1 MTKNTTLPT
10 LTIAALSVVFLVGAD
25 WPRFLGPDGSSV
37 SLEKGLPITWS
48 ATENVVWKTA
58 LPGFGS
64 SSPITLG
71 ERIFVTAYS
80 GYAQGDDKA
89 GQLEDLR
96 HHVICLD
103 QATGKV
109 LWDKST
115 KAIMP
120 EQPYGGFIAMHGYA
134 AGTPASDGKAVYA
147 FFGRSGVYAYS
158 LAGELLWHAEVGTQ
172 THEWG
177 SGTSPIL
184 AGDLVIVNASVESQ
198 AVVALKK
205 ANGEKAWQTEGIRES
220 WSTPALLQ
228 LAGGKQELVVS
239 ANGKVL
245 GLDPA
250 TGKQLWTC
258 AGVPDYV
265 CPAVLA
271 HGDVA
276 YVTGGRRA
284 VTLAVR
290 GGGQGDVTKSH
301 KLWQIAKTSS
311 VPTPLFEGGHLYWLS
326 AQGIACCV
334 KADTG
339 EVVAE
344 QRISGLGTV
353 DGSLLLA
360 DGRLYCVSRQKGAV
374 VLAAEGTLKE
384 LARNDLGDSSVFN
397 ATPVPCGNGRLL
409 LRSDKFLYCIGK
421 DG

>member
-1 MTKNTTLPT
+1 MKNTTLPA
-10 LTIAALSVVFLVGAD
+10 LTIAALSVVLLAGAD
-25 WPRFLGPDGSSV
+25 WPRFLGPDGSGV
-37 SLEKGLPITWS
+37 SGEKDLPTTWS
-48 ATENVVWKTA
+48 ATENIVWKTA
-58 LPGFGS
+58 LPGFGA
-64 SSPITLG
+64 SSPITVG

-89 GQLEDLR
+89 GQPEDLR
-96 HHVICLD
+96 HHVVCLD
-103 QATGKV
+103 RATGNI

-120 EQPYGGFIAMHGYA
+120 EQPYGGFIALHGYA
-134 AGTPASDGKAVYA
+134 SGTPASDGKAVYA

-158 LAGELLWHAEVGTQ
+158 LAGDLLWHAEVGTK

-198 AVVALKK
+198 SVVALKK
-205 ANGEKAWQTEGIRES
+205 ANGENAWQTEGIRES

-228 LAGGKQELVVS
+228 LAGGRQELVVS
-239 ANGKVL
+239 CNGKVL

-265 CPAVLA
+265 CPSVLA

-276 YVTGGRRA
+276 YVTGGRKSVA
-284 VTLAVR
+284 LAVR
-290 GGGQGDVTKSH
+290 GGGEGDVTKSH
-301 KLWQIAKTSS
+301 KLWQSS
-311 VPTPLFEGGHLYWLS
+311 KAPKVPTPLCDGGNLYWVS
-326 AQGIACCV
+326 DSGIACCV

-339 EVVAE
+339 EVAYE
-344 QRISGLGTV
+344 QRISGLGV
-353 DGSLLLA
+353 VYGSLLLA
-360 DGRLYCVSRQKGAV
+360 DGKLYCTSRQKGTV
-374 VLAAEGTLKE
+374 LLAAGPDFKE
-384 LARNDLGDSSVFN
+384 LARNNLGDSSVFN

-409 LRSDKFLYCIGK
+409 LRSDKYLYCVGK
-421 DG
+421 